1 MHKIGVIPFDIKH
14 NDIALMFVTSQ
25 RRGRWIFPKGNL
37 KEQESHK
44 KGCKRE
50 AFEEAGIY
58 GKILKN
64 YPITTAVTKS
74 DGGSFEQ
81 VAVTYYPMLVTQQI
95 DHWPEGKIRQRHWAL
110 LKDVPRLI
118 DEEDLLNLIHQ
129 FQAITPWIV
138 KTANYK
144 KGQLPE

>member
-14 NDIALMFVTSQ
+14 NNIALMFVTSK

-58 GKILKN
+58 GEILKN

-74 DGGSFEQ
+74 DGGSLKQ
-81 VAVTYYPMLVTQQI
+81 VVVTYYPMLVTQQI
-95 DHWPEGKIRQRHWAL
+95 DHCQK
-110 LKDVPRLI
+110 
-118 DEEDLLNLIHQ
+118 
-129 FQAITPWIV
+129 V
-138 KTANYK
+138 K
-144 KGQLPE
+144 